1 MLAEEQW
8 KPVTT
13 LGGAGRESAEE
24 AAVTHWEALCYV
36 LGGFMPGAHILS
48 TGRG

>member
-13 LGGAGRESAEE
+13 LGGAEREAAEE
-24 AAVTHWEALCYV
+24 AAVIHWEALCYV
-36 LGGFMPGAHILS
+36 LGGFMPGVYNLS
-48 TGRG
+48 IGRG